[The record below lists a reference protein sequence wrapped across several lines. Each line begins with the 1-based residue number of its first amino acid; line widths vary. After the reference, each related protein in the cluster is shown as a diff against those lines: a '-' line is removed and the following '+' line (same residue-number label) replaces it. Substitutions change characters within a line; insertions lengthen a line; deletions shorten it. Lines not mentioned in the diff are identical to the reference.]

1 MIARSFQRLLPFSS
15 LFVAA
20 QAFAQAQPAQPAPAP
35 APAAPAPQAPGQ
47 TPTLGERVPE
57 SGAPGTGAPVNPA
70 ASQTETELERRLEV
84 MRGGVGLTSAEVARR
99 AVQNSYALEAKRAS
113 LRAADASV
121 DQAKS
126 QFWPQLLLQARYT
139 RLSDIESPDLAG
151 GGGLVVTP
159 SPTGPIDPNN
169 DPLFS
174 TSFSFPVVLNNYT
187 LQATLNVPISDYLLR
202 MSNAVGSAKYSRT
215 SAELDAKATR
225 LSVAREGRQAYYE
238 WVRTIG
244 QTIVAEQTLEQTQAR
259 YTDTENAFKAGMVSR
274 ADVLRAE
281 AAVKEAQLTAERVKY
296 QSNLAE
302 IRLRVLMRDTT
313 QNPYSVGENMF
324 ADLPELEQVPSPEAA
339 YREALAKRLELKSL
353 EAAEQSLKSQARV
366 ARAGNYPRLDAQGNL
381 TYANPNQRYFPQ
393 EEVWKATWDASLVLS
408 WTPTD
413 IPGAQAQSA
422 VAEARAAELHAQRKA
437 FEDSLKI
444 EVNQALEAVNEMR
457 FAIGVTQH
465 ALAAAEES
473 YRVRQ
478 ELFRAGRATLVELT
492 DAQTELTRAR
502 IEVVNARVN
511 SRLALV
517 ALNYALGRDT
527 LTP

>member
-1 MIARSFQRLLPFSS
+1 MIARAFSRLLPISS
-15 LFVAA
+15 FLVATQALA
-20 QAFAQAQPAQPAPAP
+20 QAVPPAPPAPGQPPTAPRLPAPA
-35 APAAPAPQAPGQ
+35 
-47 TPTLGERVPE
+47 ERPPVTGDA
-57 SGAPGTGAPVNPA
+57 GAGAPVNPE
-70 ASQTETELERRLEV
+70 ASRTQTELEQRLEV
-84 MRGGVGLTSAEVARR
+84 MRGGAGLTSSEVARR
-99 AVQNSYALEAKRAS
+99 SVQNSYALEAKRAS
-113 LRAADASV
+113 LRAADAGV

-151 GGGLVVTP
+151 GGGLVVTENP
-159 SPTGPIDPNN
+159 APTPRPVAD
-169 DPLFS
+169 DEQLFA
-174 TSFSFPVVLNNYT
+174 TSFAFPVVLNNYT
-187 LQATLNVPISDYLLR
+187 LQATLNLPLSDYLLR

-215 SAELDAKATR
+215 SADLDAKATR

-244 QTIVAEQTLEQTQAR
+244 QTIVAAQTLEQTQGR
-259 YTDTENAFKAGMVSR
+259 YTDTQNAFQAGMVSR
-274 ADVLRAE
+274 ADVLRTE
-281 AAVKEAQLTAERVKY
+281 AAVKEAQLVAERVKY

-302 IRLRVLMRDTT
+302 IRLRVLMRDQSKT
-313 QNPYSVGENMF
+313 PYRVGENMF
-324 ADLPELEQVPSPEAA
+324 ADLPDLENTPTAEAA
-339 YREALAKRLELKSL
+339 YREALSKRLEIKSL
-353 EAAEQSLKSQARV
+353 EAAEASLKSQARV
-366 ARAGNYPRLDAQGNL
+366 ARAGNYPRLDAQGNVI
-381 TYANPNQRYFPQ
+381 YANPNQRYFPQ
-393 EEVWKATWDASLVLS
+393 ENAWKATWDASLILS

-413 IPGAQAQSA
+413 IPGAQAESA
-422 VAEARAAELHAQRKA
+422 VAEARAAELHAQRQA
-437 FEDSLKI
+437 FEDSLKV
-444 EVNQALEAVNEMR
+444 EVNQALEAVQEMR

-473 YRVRQ
+473 YRVRH